1 MPLLRVFLAVFFA
14 AVMSCGFTSNSLA
27 AWKAVSPSGYS
38 GSTFTGIWQPQPG
51 LRFISASNGAI
62 IQNNGT
68 AWTALQSP
76 TNQDLTAVWGQVYQ
90 GGGTSAAKVNLYAVG
105 SQGAML
111 HYNASGWQLQNNA
124 TSLRL
129 NSVWGSSTNSPS
141 GPAVVATGMGGIY
154 VNDLLGQNNW
164 RGAFLASGLNF
175 QGLSGDSPRHVLAG
189 AVAGTVWTGG
199 GSHLENWFPYPTG
212 GNQDITAIWSDAP
225 GSFYAVGSSGLAL
238 HGNGSAWQIMPTPT
252 SRTLRAVWG
261 TSANNVYAVGD
272 QGTILRFNGTA
283 WNLET
288 SNTTQDLLGV
298 CGSSASDVT
307 VVGAGGTVLNNGSSL
322 SHATLAAALTILL
335 GQ

>member
-1 MPLLRVFLAVFFA
+1 MLLFRVFLAVCFA
-14 AVMSCGFTSNSLA
+14 AVMSSGFTSNAEA
-27 AWKAVSPSGYS
+27 AWKTVSPSGYS

-68 AWTALQSP
+68 KWTALQSP
-76 TNQDLTAVWGQVYQ
+76 TNQNLTAVWGQVYQ
-90 GGGTSAAKVNLYAVG
+90 NNGTSAAKVNLYAVG

-124 TSLRL
+124 TVLKL
-129 NSVWGSSTNSPS
+129 NSVWGASTTTPA
-141 GPAVVATGMGGIY
+141 GPAMVATGQDGIF
-154 VNDLLGQNNW
+154 VNDLMGQNNW
-164 RGAFLASGLNF
+164 RQVYHLNGVNF

-189 AVAGTVWTGG
+189 ASAGNIWTGG
-199 GSHLENWFPYPTG
+199 GSQLEYWYPYPTN

-238 HGNGSAWQIMPTPT
+238 HGNGSVWQSMSTPT

-261 TSANNVYAVGD
+261 TSASNVYAVGD
-272 QGTILRFNGTA
+272 QGTILRFDGNA

-307 VVGAGGTVLNNGSSL
+307 VVGANGTVLNNGASL
-322 SHATLAAALTILL
+322 NHATLAAALAILL